1 MSSFWSTSTG
11 ENAADNAAS
20 NFEVEGGGSLE
31 PMPEGTSVLAF
42 PKKAEWSKTQDGN
55 AEFVNIQWS
64 VMKPEQFANR
74 VIFHKLWVADLDP
87 NVEDLEKAKK
97 KRDRNLNM
105 FASIDFNATGK
116 INPDGSKTPG
126 RLALL
131 GRKPTNEDLAAAL
144 TGKTMVIGLGIW
156 ETNDGKSGNWV
167 RSVSDKSAELKVGTA
182 KPVQKANKPSSG
194 SSSFS
199 RDLDD
204 EIPF

>member
-1 MSSFWSTSTG
+1 MSFWNTSTG

-87 NVEDLEKAKK
+87 TVEDLEKAKK

-105 FASIDFNATGK
+105 FATIDANAG
-116 INPDGSKTPG
+116 G
-126 RLALL
+126 RLA
-131 GRKPTNEDLAAAL
+131 RINNKPTNEDLAAAL
-144 TGKTMVIGLGIW
+144 TGKAMVIGLGVW

-167 RSVSDKSAELKVGTA
+167 RSVSDKSADLKVGTA
-182 KPVQKANKPSSG
+182 KPAPKPASSG
-194 SSSFS
+194 NTAALIGD
-199 RDLDD
+199 DL
-204 EIPF
+204 PF

>member
-1 MSSFWSTSTG
+1 MSFWSTSTG

-20 NFEVEGGGSLE
+20 NYEVEGGGSLE

-105 FASIDFNATGK
+105 FATIDANAG
-116 INPDGSKTPG
+116 G
-126 RLALL
+126 RLA
-131 GRKPTNEDLAAAL
+131 RINSKPTNEELAAAL
-144 TGKTMVIGLGIW
+144 TGKTMVIGLGVW

-182 KPVQKANKPSSG
+182 KPAQKATSSG
-194 SSSFS
+194 NIGNDIGDS
-199 RDLDD
+199 
-204 EIPF
+204 IPF

>member
-1 MSSFWSTSTG
+1 MSFWNTSTG

-74 VIFHKLWVADLDP
+74 VIFHKLWVSDLDP

-105 FASIDFNATGK
+105 FATIDANAG
-116 INPDGSKTPG
+116 G
-126 RLALL
+126 RLA
-131 GRKPTNEDLAAAL
+131 RINNKPTNEDLAAAL
-144 TGKTMVIGLGIW
+144 TGKTMVIGLGVW

-182 KPVQKANKPSSG
+182 KPVQKPASSG
-194 SSSFS
+194 NIGNDIGDS
-199 RDLDD
+199 
-204 EIPF
+204 IPF

>member
-1 MSSFWSTSTG
+1 MSFWNTSTG

-74 VIFHKLWVADLDP
+74 VIFHKLWVTDLDP
-87 NVEDLEKAKK
+87 NVTDLEKAKK

-105 FASIDFNATGK
+105 FATIDANAG
-116 INPDGSKTPG
+116 G
-126 RLALL
+126 RLA
-131 GRKPTNEDLAAAL
+131 RINNKPTNEDLAAAL
-144 TGKTMVIGLGIW
+144 TGKTMVIGLGVWMKKTGEYDPITRK
-156 ETNDGKSGNWV
+156 EIEVPGGNWV
-167 RSVSDKSAELKVGTA
+167 RSVSDKNAELKVGTA
-182 KPVQKANKPSSG
+182 KPAQKPASSG
-194 SSSFS
+194 NIGNDIGDS
-199 RDLDD
+199 
-204 EIPF
+204 IPFN

>member
-1 MSSFWSTSTG
+1 MSFWNTSTG

-42 PKKAEWSKTQDGN
+42 PKKAEWAKTQDGN
-55 AEFVNIQWS
+55 AEYVNIQWS
-64 VMKPEQFANR
+64 IMKPEQFANR
-74 VIFHKLWVADLDP
+74 VVFHKLWVTDLDP
-87 NVEDLEKAKK
+87 GVSDLEKAKK

-105 FASIDFNATGK
+105 FATIDANAG
-116 INPDGSKTPG
+116 G
-126 RLALL
+126 RLA
-131 GRKPTNEDLAAAL
+131 RINNKPTNEDLAAAL

-182 KPVQKANKPSSG
+182 KPAPKPASSG
-194 SSSFS
+194 NTAA
-199 RDLDD
+199 LIDD
-204 EIPF
+204 GIPF

>member
-1 MSSFWSTSTG
+1 MSFWNTSTG

-42 PKKAEWSKTQDGN
+42 PKKAEWAKTQDGN
-55 AEFVNIQWS
+55 AEYVNIQWS

-74 VIFHKLWVADLDP
+74 VVFHKLWVADLDP
-87 NVEDLEKAKK
+87 GVSDLEKAKK

-105 FASIDFNATGK
+105 FATIDANAG
-116 INPDGSKTPG
+116 G
-126 RLALL
+126 RLA
-131 GRKPTNEDLAAAL
+131 RINSKPTNEELAAAL

-182 KPVQKANKPSSG
+182 KAPKPQSNGTTSS
-194 SSSFS
+194 
-199 RDLDD
+199 LIDD